1 MIREI
6 AEEVGNNI
14 QYELGQ
20 SIGIGHWQKGD
31 INWIFIIYPVLYIGG
46 TLERLEPEKCIG
58 YRFFQKEEA
67 LDSNLVTES
76 CKFIIQKISEKE

>member
-6 AEEVGNNI
+6 SEEVGNNI

-31 INWIFIIYPVLYIGG
+31 INWIFIIYPVLYISG
-46 TLERLEPEKCIG
+46 TLERLEP
-58 YRFFQKEEA
+58 
-67 LDSNLVTES
+67 
-76 CKFIIQKISEKE
+76 